1 MDIIDAANDLTE
13 LNISHAL
20 QNRKPPL
27 TSINGMCRW
36 CETEP
41 AEHGAFCSRECGEN
55 YERDKQRNGEK
66 IQPDIS

>member
-1 MDIIDAANDLTE
+1 MDIIDTANDLNE

-20 QNRKPPL
+20 QNRPPPL

-41 AEHGAFCSRECGEN
+41 ATKGAFCSRECGED
-55 YERDKQRNGEK
+55 YERDRRMTDGGLRRQ
-66 IQPDIS
+66 

>member
-1 MDIIDAANDLTE
+1 MDIIDTANDAVELTV
-13 LNISHAL
+13 SHAL

-41 AEHGAFCSRECGEN
+41 ATEQPTITKLPPYAPVN
-55 YERDKQRNGEK
+55 Y
-66 IQPDIS
+66 

>member
-41 AEHGAFCSRECGEN
+41 AAENSAFCSRECGED
-55 YERDKQRNGEK
+55 YERLRRQ
-66 IQPDIS
+66 

>member
-1 MDIIDAANDLTE
+1 MDIADTANDLVE
-13 LNISHAL
+13 LRLSHAL

-41 AEHGAFCSRECGEN
+41 ATHGAFCSRECGED
-55 YERDKQRNGEK
+55 YERFRRQ
-66 IQPDIS
+66 